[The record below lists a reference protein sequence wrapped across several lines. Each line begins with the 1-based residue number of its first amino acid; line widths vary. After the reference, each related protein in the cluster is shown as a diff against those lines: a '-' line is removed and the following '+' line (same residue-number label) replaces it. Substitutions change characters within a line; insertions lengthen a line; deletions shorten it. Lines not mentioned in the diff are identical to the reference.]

1 VHAGGGQGCKLDKIR
16 EIDDAE
22 LRTQLMYPA
31 CHPMAVNYDDDL
43 SDDSDDND

>member
-1 VHAGGGQGCKLDKIR
+1 VSDKIR